1 MDAKNVNGSGSTS
14 PWPSGASAPP
24 LAIVGIGCMFPKADN
39 TEAYWANI
47 KGGVDAVTEIPE
59 SHWKPADYFDG
70 DPSSPDMTYAKR
82 GAFLEPVDFNPLEF
96 GIAPNNLEAI
106 DTTQLLGMVVA
117 HQALR
122 DAGYAT
128 GKDSGDGRAF
138 NRDRCSV
145 ILGVTGALEMVIPLG
160 ARLGH
165 PKWRK
170 ALEESGVEKSVA
182 DEVVKRIADS
192 YVPWQEN
199 SFPGLLGNVA
209 AGRIA
214 NRLDLGG
221 TNCVVDAAC
230 ASSLGALHMA
240 AMELY
245 AGRADMAITGGIDT
259 FNDIFMYMCFSKTPA
274 LSPTGASR
282 PFAAGGDGT
291 ILGEGLGVVVLKR
304 LADAQRDGDTIH
316 AVIRSIGSSSDG
328 KGNAVYAPSAAG
340 QVKCLVSAYSQAGV
354 APATIE
360 LVEAHGT
367 GTKVGDAVEAK
378 ALEQV
383 YRDEKLGGKRAGTWC
398 ALGSVKSMVGHT
410 KAAAGIAGLIKAAL
424 ALEQKVLPPTIKVD
438 RPLDVLE
445 AGKSALYVNTE
456 KRPWVGRREH
466 PRRAGISAF
475 GFGGSNFHC
484 VLEEAR
490 AEKGGVDW
498 DDSVQVLAWS
508 GASREEL
515 AGKVGAFDVGQE
527 WKKLRGSAAGLRG
540 EFRADAACRLVV
552 VLQKGHADAGK
563 VIKGALQ
570 MLKSHPERTTWS
582 TPDGAYF
589 GSGAPGKLGVLF
601 PGQGSQYVGMM
612 RDLACAFPEML
623 GALEAGNEAFGVRAH
638 GERLSDRIYPVPA
651 FSEEERSAN
660 ERGLSDTRVAQPALG
675 AVSAGAWEVLRG
687 FGVAADSVGGHSFGE
702 VVALW
707 AAGRMDGAGLHRIAV
722 ARGKAMAEVASGNDA
737 GSMLAVMWPVA
748 EVKKFVA
755 GEKLELIL
763 ANKNSP
769 EQVVLSGRTSE
780 IQRAAKL
787 LELRGVRAKK
797 LAVSAAFHSP
807 LVAGAEG
814 LLAEALKTVPIGPG
828 AVPVYANATG
838 EAYPACGKEAAAL
851 LASQLARPV
860 EFVAQVEKMY
870 AEGVRTF
877 LEVGPG
883 GKLCGLVR
891 AILGTR
897 GHDAVAVDGSSGKRG
912 GMFDLACALG
922 QLAALGHGVALT
934 RWDERFAS
942 QPRVEGKKAAMT
954 VKLTGANYV
963 KPRAAMPARVQGV
976 TAAPAPKSEPPRV
989 ERAGNASL
997 GSRTST
1003 SQGSVVNKHGSNGS
1017 ASAAPAVTSV
1027 TSGSPALVQALQATQ
1042 QSILALQKMQ
1052 EQTAAVHQQYL
1063 VGQEAAQRT
1072 LHQLMQQQMMLLGG
1086 ACGVAVPSLG
1096 VAVSPPTTMTTVQ
1109 HEGHQGHQGQQGRKD
1124 HEEVVARVNMPAVKA
1139 APVETWQGPV
1149 STNGNGSHYAAA
1161 ERVANVAPV
1170 AAAAVAPAAPRVSDD
1185 RTQRVLLEVVAEKTG
1200 YPVEMLELDMSLDAD
1215 LGIDS
1220 IKRVEILSALQTQL
1234 PEAPVV
1240 KPEDLGRL
1248 QTLRQIVEFLGAGAA
1263 ATVGVVVAAGKPAA
1277 TVVAVAN
1284 DQTQQVLLEVVAD
1297 KTGYPV
1303 EMLELDM
1310 SLDSD
1315 LGIDSIKRVE
1325 ILSALQTRMPEAP
1338 VVKPE
1343 DLGRLQTLRQIVAFL
1358 QGGTSAKP
1366 SAAAAVAPVV
1376 APVATAATHSNGNGH
1391 VKKEVLDRQVL
1402 TVVPLG
1408 DAGRERLPLGQGEF
1422 WISDDGNGLAERV
1435 RAALKLRKVEGK
1447 VVSIDAAP
1455 SSAIAGLVIVAPQNP
1470 SVDFVR
1476 HAFELIQR
1484 AGPKLRE
1491 AGKAGGAVL
1500 ASVSTLDGSF
1510 GLNGHTP
1517 RNPLT
1522 GGLAGIVKTASHEWP
1537 EVACKS
1543 LDISHDHA
1551 DAAGLAEEIAE
1562 ELLLKG
1568 PVEVG
1573 ISNAGRCETRLVRKA
1588 LNGEVGKNSLT
1599 SADVVV
1605 VTGGARGVTAA
1616 VSVAIAREYQ
1626 CKLLLLGR
1634 SPMPGAEPA
1643 WLDGLASEAEVKKG
1657 IASHQKGATPR
1668 VVEEQY
1674 RRIVADR
1681 EVRATLKEIE
1691 AAGATVI
1698 YKSLDVR
1705 DAAAVSAAIAEVRKN
1720 VGPIRGIIHGAG
1732 VLQDRLIEH
1741 KTAEQFDA
1749 VFSTKVGGF
1758 NALLQAVKHDDLKV
1772 MVAFSST
1779 TGRFGRKGQVA
1790 YAAAN
1795 EVLNKLAQQEA
1806 HLRPNCRVLSMN
1818 WGPWEGGMVTP
1829 QLRRVFESEGVGLIP
1844 LEAGADYLVREMS
1857 TPAGGPVEIL
1867 ILGPLNGPQ
1876 SNGAPTNGKAN
1887 GSAKAHTVMSTMA
1900 FEREL
1905 SIETHPVLK
1914 SHVIKGKAV
1923 VPAALMVEWLAHGAM
1938 HENPGL
1944 LFRGFDEF
1952 RVLKGITLDRAKSV
1966 AVQVY
1971 TAPATHREGVE
1982 AVAAEL
1988 RIGSAVHA
1996 RATILL
2002 AGAPAHEK
2010 ASPMPSPDQAYSST
2024 NDAIYADGRL
2034 FHGSALQAIKS
2045 VKGWSDE
2052 GIVAEVA
2059 TAPAPAAWMKQ
2070 PLRSGWIADPL
2081 AMDASFQLM
2090 ILWCFETRGVG
2101 SLPTAVGTYRQFV
2114 KAFPQNG
2121 VRIAIRVKRATE
2133 HTASAHIEFVDSA
2146 GALLAR
2152 MEDYEC
2158 VMDATLQES
2167 FALNQLAD

>member
-1 MDAKNVNGSGSTS
+1 MDAKDLSSVDVPGS
-14 PWPSGASAPP
+14 PVPP
-24 LAIVGIGCMFPKADN
+24 PALAIVGIGCMFPKSDC
-39 TEAYWANI
+39 TEAFWANI
-47 KGGVDAVTEIPE
+47 KGGVDAVTDVPA
-59 SHWKPADYFDG
+59 SHWKAEDYFDG
-70 DPSSPDMTYAKR
+70 DPSAPDMTYAKR

-117 HQALR
+117 QQALR

-214 NRLDLGG
+214 NRFDVGG

-245 AGRADMAITGGIDT
+245 AGRSDMAITGGIDT

-274 LSPTGASR
+274 LSPTGSSR

-304 LADAQRDGDTIH
+304 LADAQRDGDRIH

-328 KGNAVYAPSAAG
+328 KGNAVYAPSSAG
-340 QVKCLVSAYSQAGV
+340 QVKCLLSAYGQAGIS
-354 APATIE
+354 PATIE

-378 ALEQV
+378 ALDQV
-383 YRDEKLGGKRAGTWC
+383 YRAAKQEGTWC

-438 RPLDVLE
+438 RPLENLE
-445 AGKSALYVNTE
+445 GASALYVNTE
-456 KRPWVGRREH
+456 KRPWVGRSEH
-466 PRRAGISAF
+466 PRRAGVSAF

-490 AEKGGVDW
+490 AEKLGVDW

-508 GASREEL
+508 AGTREEL
-515 AGKVGAFDVGQE
+515 AGKMAELEAGQS
-527 WKKLRGSAAGLRG
+527 WKQLRETAAQTRAD
-540 EFRADAACRLVV
+540 FRADAACRLVV
-552 VLQKGHADAGK
+552 VVQKQHSDLAKLLKSGT
-563 VIKGALQ
+563 Q
-570 MLKSHPERTTWS
+570 MLKQHPELATWS
-582 TPDGAYF
+582 TPDGVYF
-589 GSGAPGKLGVLF
+589 GAGKPGRLAVLF

-612 RDLACAFPEML
+612 RDLACAFPQML
-623 GALEAGNEAFGVRAH
+623 DVLEAGNAAFGKAEH
-638 GERLSDRIYPVPA
+638 GERLSDRIYPVPVFTDA
-651 FSEEERSAN
+651 ARAAN
-660 ERGLSDTRVAQPALG
+660 EKLLADTRVAQPALG
-675 AVSAGAWEVLRG
+675 AVNAGTWEILRH
-687 FGVAADSVGGHSFGE
+687 FGVKAEAVGGHSFGE

-707 AAGRMDGAGLHRIAV
+707 AAGRIDAAGLHRIAC
-722 ARGKAMAEVASGNDA
+722 ARGKAMADVAGGADA
-737 GSMLAVMWPVA
+737 GGMLAVMMPL
-748 EVKKFVA
+748 EDVKKFVA
-755 GEKLELIL
+755 GEKLELIV

-769 EQVVLSGRTSE
+769 EQAVLSGRTGE
-780 IQRAAKL
+780 IERAAKI
-787 LELRGVRAKK
+787 LEGRGVRARK
-797 LAVSAAFHSP
+797 LPVSAAFHSP

-814 LLAEALKTVPIGPG
+814 PFGAALKGIAFAAGDI
-828 AVPVYANATG
+828 PVFANATG
-838 EAYPACGKEAAAL
+838 DVYPAEEGEAREL

-860 EFVAQVEKMY
+860 EFVAQVERMY
-870 AEGVRTF
+870 GNGVRTF
-877 LEVGPG
+877 VEVGPG
-883 GKLCGLVR
+883 GKLSGLVR
-891 AILGTR
+891 AILGGR
-897 GHDAVAVDGSSGKRG
+897 EHHAIAVDASGGKRSG
-912 GMFDLACALG
+912 LFDLACAVG
-922 QLAALGHGVALT
+922 HLAALGHRVELT
-934 RWDERFAS
+934 RWDEEFSR
-942 QPRVEGKKAAMT
+942 QPRGETKKPAMT
-954 VKLTGANYV
+954 VRLTGANYV
-963 KPRAAMPARVQGV
+963 KPRPAAAARKKIES
-976 TAAPAPKSEPPRV
+976 TRAISA
-989 ERAGNASL
+989 ERAEVPQHQQEGSAPL
-997 GSRTST
+997 GLRNTT
-1003 SQGSVVNKHGSNGS
+1003 SQGFVVSNTGSNGS
-1017 ASAAPAVTSV
+1017 AHVAPAITPIASP
-1027 TSGSPALVQALQATQ
+1027 TAGSPALVQALQATQ
-1042 QSILALQKMQ
+1042 QSILSLQKMQ
-1052 EQTAAVHQQYL
+1052 EQTALVHQQYL
-1063 VGQEAAQRT
+1063 QGQEAAQRT
-1072 LHQLMQQQMMLLGG
+1072 LHQLMEQQMMLLGS
-1086 ACGVAVPSLG
+1086 ACGVSAPVLP
-1096 VAVSPPTTMTTVQ
+1096 PPTVTAVK
-1109 HEGHQGHQGQQGRKD
+1109 HEVTKSTKV
-1124 HEEVVARVNMPAVKA
+1124 HEEVVVRGSEPAVI
-1139 APVETWQGPV
+1139 APAPQWNASE
-1149 STNGNGSHYAAA
+1149 SKSENGNGFHSLGAIAVDA
-1161 ERVANVAPV
+1161 PDVAGS
-1170 AAAAVAPAAPRVSDD
+1170 PARGPGLNGEVEK
-1185 RTQRVLLEVVAEKTG
+1185 VLLEVVAEKTG

-1248 QTLRQIVEFLGAGAA
+1248 QTLRQIVAFLGAS
-1263 ATVGVVVAAGKPAA
+1263 
-1277 TVVAVAN
+1277 AVADTPAGEPGPN
-1284 DQTQQVLLEVVAD
+1284 GGEVEKVLLEVVAE

-1310 SLDSD
+1310 SLDAD

-1325 ILSALQTRMPEAP
+1325 ILSALQTQLPEAP

-1358 QGGTSAKP
+1358 QGGMESP
-1366 SAAAAVAPVV
+1366 AAAKAATPPMPAPV
-1376 APVATAATHSNGNGH
+1376 AATHSNGHNNGNGH
-1391 VKKEVLDRQVL
+1391 AKKDVLDRQVL
-1402 TVVPLG
+1402 TVVPLNG
-1408 DAGRERLPLGQGEF
+1408 SLERERLAIAASAQL
-1422 WISDDGNGLAERV
+1422 WITDDGAGLAGRIC
-1435 RAALKLRKVEGK
+1435 AALNVRKFDAK
-1447 VVSIDAAP
+1447 VVPITAAP
-1455 SSAIAGLVIVAPQNP
+1455 TSAAIAGLLIVAPQNP
-1470 SVDFVR
+1470 SADFIR
-1476 HAFELIQR
+1476 HAFEMIQR

-1491 AGKAGGAVL
+1491 AGQRGAAFL
-1500 ASVSTLDGSF
+1500 ASASSLDGSF

-1522 GGLAGIVKTASHEWP
+1522 GGLAGLVKTASHEWP

-1543 LDISHDHA
+1543 LDISHDHH
-1551 DAAGLAEEIAE
+1551 DAAALAELIAE

-1568 PVEVG
+1568 PTEVG
-1573 ISNAGRCETRLVRKA
+1573 ISSSGLCETRLVRKS
-1588 LNGEVGKNSLT
+1588 LNGEVGKTSLT
-1599 SADVVV
+1599 ADDVVV

-1616 VSVAIAREYQ
+1616 VSIALAKEYQ

-1634 SPMPGAEPA
+1634 SAAPGVEDA
-1643 WLDGLASEAEVKKG
+1643 WLAGLSSEAEIKKA
-1657 IASHQKGATPR
+1657 IASHLKGSATPR
-1668 VVEEQY
+1668 AVEEQY
-1674 RRIVADR
+1674 RRVMADR
-1681 EVRATLKEIE
+1681 EVRATLSQIE
-1691 AAGATVI
+1691 AAGAKVI
-1698 YKSLDVR
+1698 YRSLDVR
-1705 DAAAVSAAIAEVRKN
+1705 DAAAVSDAINDARKN

-1741 KTAEQFDA
+1741 KTPEQFDE

-1758 NALLQAVKHDDLKV
+1758 NSLLQAVKNDDLKV
-1772 MVAFSST
+1772 IVAFSST

-1806 HLRPNCRVLSMN
+1806 HQRPKCRVLSMN

-1844 LEAGADYLVREMS
+1844 LQAGADYLVREMS

-1867 ILGPLNGPQ
+1867 ILGPLGSAGH
-1876 SNGAPTNGKAN
+1876 SNGASTNGRAN
-1887 GSAKAHTVMSTMA
+1887 GAAKHHAALSTVA
-1900 FEREL
+1900 FEREV
-1905 SIETHPVLK
+1905 SIESHPVLK

-1944 LFRGFDEF
+1944 LFHGFEEF
-1952 RVLKGITLDRAKSV
+1952 RVLKGITLERGRSV
-1966 AVQVY
+1966 TVQVL
-1971 TAPATHREGVE
+1971 TAPAVHCDGFEVVST
-1982 AVAAEL
+1982 EL
-1988 RIGSAVHA
+1988 RSGGTVHA
-1996 RATILL
+1996 RAMIVL
-2002 AGAPAHEK
+2002 ASQLPHGK
-2010 ASPMPSPDQAYSST
+2010 ASGMPAANRAYSSGK
-2024 NDAIYADGRL
+2024 DAIYSDGRL
-2034 FHGSALQAIKS
+2034 FHGKGLQAIRS
-2045 VKGWSDE
+2045 VAGWSEE
-2052 GIVAEVA
+2052 GIVAEIA
-2059 TAPAPAAWMKQ
+2059 AAASPAAWMKQ

-2081 AMDASFQLM
+2081 AIDAAFQLM

-2101 SLPTAVGTYRQFV
+2101 SLPTAVGNYRQFV
-2114 KAFPQNG
+2114 RAFPQSG
-2121 VRIAIRVKRATE
+2121 VRIGIRVLQASEHSAT
-2133 HTASAHIEFVDSA
+2133 AAIEFTDHA
-2146 GALLAR
+2146 GNLLAR
-2152 MEDYEC
+2152 MDGYEC